1 MKSGKKKSKNV
12 IMLITLGVIVVA
24 IGLIALLGNL
34 NKAEESTP
42 KVDVMA
48 VEKGDVAEKLNAS
61 GTVESDLKK
70 TFYSPVNAQIKEMS
84 GEVGDSVT
92 EGQSLISFNLENLEK
107 DNQKAELN
115 VKSSRYDTK
124 DALDKAGSAAKK
136 QEDARKRV
144 PQLEADIENQQA
156 YISDIK
162 NAISQAQKDA
172 AAEAQAQ
179 ADQAQAQAEQRIA
192 EAQAEAQ
199 EAYET
204 ALAVYKTEELPKYER
219 ELKEL
224 AYKVNNCTAQLNQ
237 AETNYNMAFENWKA
251 AVSEQEK
258 EKRKQELDKADQLRS
273 KAQAELQEAQEKY
286 NDKKSD
292 KPQEPVLDTGY
303 LTEQNSGYGSSSD
316 LSEVTADT
324 TDLESQLEQA
334 TSDLAEMQS
343 ELASQKALAEADD
356 ASLSEAAKSK
366 LEIANNLSELEAKS
380 LEELIEEGKK
390 GIHAEFTGVISD
402 SKVTQGSTVT
412 QGMELFTLQSTDKVS
427 VNLNIS
433 KYDYDKV
440 KVGQKATVALAD
452 NNYDGT
458 VTRVSKIAIPNEK
471 GAPMIGVT
479 VRIDHPDEN
488 IFIGVEAKVTIQ
500 ADEARDVPILPVEVV
515 NIGKDGS
522 FCYVVEDGVIIRR
535 EIETGVTSDSH
546 VEVVSG
552 LKEGDQ
558 VIKDIGTYEEG
569 DTVEAVVVSEQNG
582 QLSTDAE

>member
-12 IMLITLGVIVVA
+12 IMLITLGVVA
-24 IGLIALLGNL
+24 AAVGLIALLGNL
-34 NKAEESTP
+34 NQAEESTP
-42 KVDVMA
+42 GVDVMTVA
-48 VEKGDVAEKLNAS
+48 KGDVSEELGAS

-70 TFYSPVNAQIKEMS
+70 TFYSPVNAQIKEM
-84 GEVGDSVT
+84 GVEAGDSVT
-92 EGQSLISFNLENLEK
+92 EGQSLIAFDLEDLEK

-115 VKSSRYDTK
+115 VKSSQYDTK
-124 DALDKAGSAAKK
+124 DALDKANSAAQK
-136 QEDARKRV
+136 QEDAKKQV
-144 PQLEADIENQQA
+144 PQLEADIESQQA

-172 AAEAQAQ
+172 AAQT
-179 ADQAQAQAEQRIA
+179 QAQAEQAQAEAQQRIE

-199 EAYET
+199 KAYES
-204 ALAVYKTEELPKYER
+204 ALAVYRTEELPRYES

-224 AYKVNNCTAQLNQ
+224 SDKVNECTAQLNQ
-237 AETNYNMAFENWKA
+237 AETGYNMAFENWKA

-258 EKRKQELDKADQLRS
+258 EKKKRELDQADQLRS
-273 KAQAELQEAQEKY
+273 EAQAALQQAQEKY
-286 NDKKSD
+286 NDKKAD

-303 LTEQNSGYGSSSD
+303 LTEQNSEYGASSD
-316 LSEVTADT
+316 LTAVTADT
-324 TDLESQLEQA
+324 SELESQLEQA
-334 TSDLAEMQS
+334 SSDLAQMQS

-390 GIHAEFTGVISD
+390 GVHAEFTGVISD

-427 VNLNIS
+427 VSLNIS

-440 KVGQKATVALAD
+440 KVGQKATVELSD
-452 NNYDGT
+452 HQYDGT

-471 GAPMIGVT
+471 GTPMIGVT
-479 VRIDHPDEN
+479 VRIDHPDDN

-500 ADEARDVPILPVEVV
+500 ADEAKDVPILPVEVV

-522 FCYVVEDGVIIRR
+522 FCYVVEDGVITKKA
-535 EIETGVTSDSH
+535 IETGVTSDSY

-558 VIKDIGTYEEG
+558 VIKDIGNHEEG
-569 DTVEAVVVSEQNG
+569 DAVEAVAVSEEDG
-582 QLSTDAE
+582 QLSPAAE